1 MTRRIFRS
9 IFAVALLV
17 MIASIGIIVG
27 VLYTYF
33 EDEYLDEL
41 QNEAAYIV
49 AGIEE
54 GEGRYLDSITGD
66 AGSDIRI
73 TLVDPSGKVLFD
85 NRADPS
91 QMENHTNREE
101 IREAMEE
108 GEGSSTRYSDTIDER
123 SVNYAVQLDDG
134 NILRLSGTQFSAW
147 ALLKG
152 MIQMIAIVLA
162 ITIILSSLLAYRLA
176 RKIVRPLNEIDFEHP
191 QDTKGIQE
199 YEELEPLLR
208 KLHSQNRML
217 QNEMEEREKM
227 RREFTANVS
236 HELKTPLT
244 SISGFAEIIREGLV
258 KEEDISRFAGKIYTE
273 SQRLIRLVE
282 DIIKISQLD
291 DEELELERTHVDLS
305 EIVREVKSTLTPEAL
320 KHHIR
325 IILKTEPVQIKGIR
339 QILVEMVYN
348 LCDNAVKYNRDG
360 GEVVISLYRVADE
373 AVLCIRDTGIGI
385 PEEEQNRVF
394 ERFYRVDKSHSKE
407 VGGTGL
413 GLAIVKHAALY
424 HNAQVSLKSR
434 LGTGTEITVT
444 FDLREQERPEEA
456 AFAED
461 ADQKDAPAK

>member
-41 QNEAAYIV
+41 QNEAAYII

-91 QMENHTNREE
+91 QMENHANREE

-217 QNEMEEREKM
+217 QNEME
-227 RREFTANVS
+227 
-236 HELKTPLT
+236 
-244 SISGFAEIIREGLV
+244 
-258 KEEDISRFAGKIYTE
+258 
-273 SQRLIRLVE
+273 
-282 DIIKISQLD
+282 
-291 DEELELERTHVDLS
+291 
-305 EIVREVKSTLTPEAL
+305 
-320 KHHIR
+320 
-325 IILKTEPVQIKGIR
+325 
-339 QILVEMVYN
+339 
-348 LCDNAVKYNRDG
+348 
-360 GEVVISLYRVADE
+360 
-373 AVLCIRDTGIGI
+373 
-385 PEEEQNRVF
+385 
-394 ERFYRVDKSHSKE
+394 
-407 VGGTGL
+407 
-413 GLAIVKHAALY
+413 
-424 HNAQVSLKSR
+424 
-434 LGTGTEITVT
+434 
-444 FDLREQERPEEA
+444 
-456 AFAED
+456 
-461 ADQKDAPAK
+461 